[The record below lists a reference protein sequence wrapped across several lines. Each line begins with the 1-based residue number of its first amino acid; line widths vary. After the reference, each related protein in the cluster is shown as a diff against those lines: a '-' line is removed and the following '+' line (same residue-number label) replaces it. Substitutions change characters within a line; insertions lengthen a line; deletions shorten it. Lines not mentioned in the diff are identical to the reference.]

1 MSYPQ
6 LRLRPG
12 RERALH
18 NRHPWVFSGSVD
30 TAAGPVQA
38 QSGDIVAV
46 VAHTGEL
53 LGYGHF
59 LQQSQIVCRVF
70 EFTGQPQTFDAAY
83 WQRKLRQALAL
94 RKRYLDLN
102 ATNGYRL
109 VNAEG
114 DHLPGLIIDVY
125 ADVAVL
131 QLRTPGMR
139 SLAPHIVD
147 FLKSELAVAH
157 ILDKGQADDD
167 DADGKATAKAVNW
180 LLGNKPVVQFRE
192 NNLAFTAHVESGQ
205 KTGFFLDQ
213 RDSRTLV
220 GRLCK
225 EAHVLNAFGY
235 SGAFAAYALQG
246 GAAHAVSVD
255 ISPGATQQCQDTM
268 RLNNF
273 AADRHEAVT
282 ADCFD
287 YLRQLQPDAFDVI
300 ILDPPAFTK
309 HINTV
314 EKATRGYKDINMK
327 AMAKMKPGGLLFTFS
342 CSQHISRELFRK
354 IVFGAAADARRPA
367 RVLYQTGHG
376 VDHPVDIYHPEGDY
390 LKGLVLQIG

>member
-1 MSYPQ
+1 MNYPE

-18 NRHPWVFSGSVD
+18 NRHPWVFSGSI
-30 TAAGPVQA
+30 AGPVQA
-38 QSGDIVAV
+38 ESGDIVAV
-46 VAHTGEL
+46 VGHGGEL
-53 LGYGHF
+53 LGYGHY

-70 EFTGQPQTFDAAY
+70 EFATQPRAFDAAY
-83 WQRKLRQALAL
+83 WHGKLRQALAL
-94 RKRYLDLN
+94 RKRFLDTS

-114 DHLPGLIIDVY
+114 DHLPGLIVDVY

-139 SLAPHIVD
+139 SIAPHVVG
-147 FLKSELAVAH
+147 FLNQELAISH
-157 ILDKGQADDD
+157 ILDKGQADDED
-167 DADGKATAKAVNW
+167 TDGKAPAKTLNW
-180 LLGNKPVVQFRE
+180 LAGGKAAVQFQE
-192 NNLAFTAHVESGQ
+192 NNLLFTANVESGQ

-220 GRLCK
+220 GRLCRD
-225 EAHVLNAFGY
+225 ARVLNAFGY

-255 ISPGATQQCQDTM
+255 ISPGATQQCQETM

-273 AADRHEAVT
+273 DAARHEAIT

-287 YLRQLQPDAFDVI
+287 YLRQLAPDAFDVI

-314 EKATRGYKDINMK
+314 DKATRGYKDINLK
-327 AMAKMKPGGLLFTFS
+327 AMGKIRPGGLLFTFS
-342 CSQHISRELFRK
+342 CSQHISRDLFRK
-354 IVFGAAADARRPA
+354 IVFGAAADARRSA

-390 LKGLVLQIG
+390 LKGMVLQIG